1 MFEQLQSKSKYYM
14 IHSTMFSA
22 EGLILLI
29 IGQITTM
36 SVTWMAEFG
45 YKSVGG
51 LGQMAEIQF
60 PAEIILWRKMGGILR
75 K

>member
-1 MFEQLQSKSKYYM
+1 M

-51 LGQMAEIQF
+51 LGQMAEMQF
-60 PAEIILWRKMGGILR
+60 PAEII
-75 K
+75 